1 MKLRI
6 QGNSFRLRVTRSE
19 LERLIAGEGVEET
32 ISFGPAPEASLAYA
46 LVSCSQD
53 APVSVRYR
61 PQKITVTLSPEQLRA
76 WSDENQ
82 IGVYANLNLGVA
94 GSLEIAVEKDFACLD
109 RSDKDNADTFANP
122 YAEGKRSTAT

>member
-6 QGNSFRLRVTRSE
+6 NGNSLRLRVTRSE

-32 ISFGPAPEASLAYA
+32 ISFGPAPEASLRYA
-46 LVSCSQD
+46 LVSGSQD

-61 PQKITVTLSPEQLRA
+61 AQKITVTLSPEQLRA

-94 GSLEIAVEKDFACLD
+94 ASLEIAVEKDFACLD

-122 YAEGKRSTAT
+122 YAEGKRSIAT